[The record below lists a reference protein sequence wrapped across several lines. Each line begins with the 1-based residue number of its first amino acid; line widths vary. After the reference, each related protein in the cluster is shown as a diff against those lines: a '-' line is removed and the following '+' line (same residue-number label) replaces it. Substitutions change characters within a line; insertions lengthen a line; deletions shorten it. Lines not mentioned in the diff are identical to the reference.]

1 MRADTERLLDW
12 LRAVPSRVQDST
24 VAQPVTHW
32 YRSLTERDQLAV
44 IWLAIFGLVLA
55 LLYLVVLPLWQYQ
68 NDARARF
75 IDEREAYAWI
85 ESQAPQVAALNGAG
99 RGLIDGSVATTV
111 TQTGKHYNLVFKR
124 LEPVGSNQASIWLE
138 QVPFNQLVRWL
149 VALRNDH
156 GITPRQLEIS
166 RAADG
171 IVDAQLILGS

>member
-85 ESQAPQVAALNGAG
+85 ESQAPQV
-99 RGLIDGSVATTV
+99 
-111 TQTGKHYNLVFKR
+111 
-124 LEPVGSNQASIWLE
+124 
-138 QVPFNQLVRWL
+138 
-149 VALRNDH
+149 
-156 GITPRQLEIS
+156 
-166 RAADG
+166 
-171 IVDAQLILGS
+171 